1 MRSSRLEFR
10 PAHLILIPACLA
22 LAACESS
29 GSYRV
34 SSVGTTG
41 TTGATGAAGP
51 QGAAGP
57 AGPAGANGAPG
68 ATGAA
73 GSGGLA
79 LGNAGALAVGGLV
92 GPGGL
97 AGTGLL
103 ANTGDRAS
111 TNPVIGGVLVKT
123 GGLVNVVADKG
134 LLLANAVD
142 SKLPGGT
149 NLVGTVVGVVKNTG
163 VALVQTGNGQQYLVD
178 GLAAAPGQLITATI
192 GKATALGSPG
202 ASPLIGASILS
213 PGQTSGSLLT
223 VGVGS
228 GGQLV
233 TVQPGSGGNLLGTLT
248 SPAGGATG
256 GAVGNPVAL
265 VNATVTT
272 VTGALSQ
279 VGGGATDGG
288 AGGAIGSPVALV
300 GSTVTTV
307 TGALGQLTGGAAGGA
322 TDGGGGNALTGVTT
336 GVTGTVGGLLGGLKP
351 KGGN

>member
-1 MRSSRLEFR
+1 MYASRLEFR
-10 PAHLILIPACLA
+10 PAHFILIPACLA

-34 SSVGTTG
+34 GSVGPA
-41 TTGATGAAGP
+41 GATGAAGP

-57 AGPAGANGAPG
+57 TGPAGPAGANGA
-68 ATGAA
+68 A
-73 GSGGLA
+73 GGSLG

-103 ANTGDRAS
+103 ANTGDPGS
-111 TNPVIGGVLVKT
+111 VNPVIGGVLVKT

-149 NLVGTVVGVVKNTG
+149 NLVGTVVGVVKSTG

-213 PGQTSGSLLT
+213 PGQKSGSLLT

-233 TVQPGSGGNLLGTLT
+233 TLQPGTGGNLLGAVTT
-248 SPAGGATG
+248 PAGGATG
-256 GAVGNPVAL
+256 NPAAL
-265 VNATVTT
+265 VGTT
-272 VTGALSQ
+272 VAAVTNTVGQVTGG
-279 VGGGATDGG
+279 VTGGAT
-288 AGGAIGSPVALV
+288 
-300 GSTVTTV
+300 
-307 TGALGQLTGGAAGGA
+307 
-322 TDGGGGNALTGVTT
+322 GGGGDGNAVTGLVT
-336 GVTGTVGGLLGGLKP
+336 GVTGTVGGVLGGLKP